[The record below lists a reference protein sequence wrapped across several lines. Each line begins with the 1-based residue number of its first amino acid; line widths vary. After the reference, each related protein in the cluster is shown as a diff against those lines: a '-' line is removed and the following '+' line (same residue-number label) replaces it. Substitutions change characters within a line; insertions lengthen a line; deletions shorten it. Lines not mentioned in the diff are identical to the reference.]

1 MKSNK
6 KSLKVYQKE
15 VRKVMK
21 ERGINYAQSV
31 QIVKTYWKDRDKK
44 KTDSVDTAV
53 KAADFVK
60 DVVNFKIGDMKSKS
74 SNTESKDRVPVEH
87 QKPNHVKVWGDNKE
101 KADKAFEGMD
111 YTLEVEES
119 PNTDDLI
126 YYYVFNSREARQEA
140 FRALHYGTE
149 ENENMNEEFRKG
161 GRITKEFATEI
172 ALSEGI
178 NLRSDFHRLD
188 SMQVARLI
196 ELAKQQGYQ
205 KPKNASGSR
214 GRYFFYYL
222 QKGLGEYAKGGSTY
236 AEGGKTHTMPD
247 GSTML
252 NSEHYAKGGEV
263 NFHDTKLSK
272 LQSWENRKS
281 KGGKKSFG
289 AFAHK
294 LNNKYLGDYYLYELD
309 DFDKKMYSH
318 IKLKDGEVLART
330 ETDNMVGGESPL
342 IKINIKN
349 GRVYFMS
356 DSSDEKNPKFDTSS
370 VNVMFISLDKKM
382 DKYAK
387 GGTIELKKGTKLKFT
402 ESGNIIFII
411 ESKGDGYDFKSAAAP
426 REIDHAPKG
435 WFDMMIKRG
444 KLVRFDG
451 SSYAK
456 GGKTMS
462 QQLID
467 LNQEGKKKEAR
478 IMADDFLNDY
488 SCDNESCRKNYGGDY
503 NGGYCSD
510 ECKSSYAKGGGVS
523 DLTDKEKL
531 EFLNWHDRMIWWHGR
546 DLANGYK
553 PNKSGYK
560 ELKKDLG
567 KKEEQYGN
575 KLSNF
580 TSIDPSKWS
589 GATIDSYWNNLMEE
603 YQESS
608 TYAKGGELNIG
619 EAELI
624 DTDGVEYEIWQDN
637 KTDKMFNVPIERL
650 EDSSYGEPQITRHL
664 KEAVEVKGYAKGGTL
679 WARQDDVTGKGM
691 NEGFI
696 VNDGDKYYANEKDLI
711 KHLRSVD
718 IWDEDVNS
726 MSDDDLLELSY
737 DEEYHLYTEWYDE
750 DDMEFEEVD
759 GELISRF
766 AKGGLVKKKIGLP
779 LQRRINE
786 INDMI
791 SIAVKE
797 DLIVLC
803 DFQSTWEHMIEIKP
817 IVVKNQFV
825 TLEYKELGWGSK
837 GVNKDRYNIN
847 DEWSLD
853 ELKWN
858 LSQFRKSLKKAIIEN
873 GSDEYAEGG
882 QVQLINNAL
891 GVQSRKYNRTR
902 KFTR

>member
-119 PNTDDLI
+119 PNTDELI

-222 QKGLGEYAKGGSTY
+222 QKGLGEYAKGG
-236 AEGGKTHTMPD
+236 ETHTMPD

-387 GGTIELKKGTKLKFT
+387 GG
-402 ESGNIIFII
+402 
-411 ESKGDGYDFKSAAAP
+411 
-426 REIDHAPKG
+426 
-435 WFDMMIKRG
+435 
-444 KLVRFDG
+444 
-451 SSYAK
+451 
-456 GGKTMS
+456 KTMS

-467 LNQEGKKKEAR
+467 LNQEDKKKEAR

-608 TYAKGGELNIG
+608 YAKGGEVEEGTPVYIEAIDSEDIGVFNDDTQELIIGGFETFDLADDWAARNSLDLQWREDEEGTYAKGGSLSH
-619 EAELI
+619 
-624 DTDGVEYEIWQDN
+624 N
-637 KTDKMFNVPIERL
+637 KESDKF
-650 EDSSYGEPQITRHL
+650 
-664 KEAVEVKGYAKGGTL
+664 
-679 WARQDDVTGKGM
+679 
-691 NEGFI
+691 
-696 VNDGDKYYANEKDLI
+696 
-711 KHLRSVD
+711 
-718 IWDEDVNS
+718 
-726 MSDDDLLELSY
+726 
-737 DEEYHLYTEWYDE
+737 
-750 DDMEFEEVD
+750 
-759 GELISRF
+759 SR
-766 AKGGLVKKKIGLP
+766 GGLVKKKIGLP

-891 GVQSRKYNRTR
+891 GIQSRKYNRTR